1 MGYYNNG
8 EYQDAA
14 LKAHDITWLFRLAQ
28 DWLKTNPA
36 EQIPLDTWASKVA
49 EIPAPRDFPLAII
62 VADIGIHHISTDIIP
77 ALAALSLRLKPEA
90 VAKILD
96 HHGVD
101 YHQMIKV
108 RYEYDDLTAEQRKS
122 TLKVDAQNLVLD
134 SFTVAHG
141 VIQALSSNPR
151 QRAELIK
158 QAMEYSCTASTSLAK
173 LHADLPELWP
183 ITYIEEAS
191 KRLPFATSSDI
202 PPSAKMD
209 YANLWNGAQFVQLPD
224 DFSNDD
230 YIRLLDRSGALSRKA
245 NLENGYA
252 DQFFQRILLHA
263 PGDSGAYNAQRFLDA
278 INCEQRPEVIKHITQ
293 KVLSELK
300 TCSMDGIGWTH
311 RLNDALEKNCGQV
324 YAPVL
329 NSLAVRL
336 SLLDLHPNS
345 VTMLK
350 LVYTDPNE
358 LLPNTQSKVSELLKD
373 AAAEFMAIPLEN
385 LEHGDFRAIQR
396 VLKLGIPQDYK
407 NMALNDLIAQM
418 LNGADNLAERY
429 KDQPGGRRRT
439 AVKTYELVDD
449 CVQSLVTKAEP
460 DYELYNTLSSR
471 SQGALAAGGLDV
483 KKFPHMNRADR
494 GRALESQLGM

>member
-1 MGYYNNG
+1 MGYYNND
-8 EYQDAA
+8 ENQDSA

-28 DWLKTNPA
+28 DWLKTNPG
-36 EQIPLDTWASKVA
+36 EQIPLDIWANKVA
-49 EIPAPRDFPLAII
+49 EVPDSKDLPLAII
-62 VADIGIHHISTDIIP
+62 VAGIGIHRISTDIIP

-101 YHQMIKV
+101 YSQMINV
-108 RYEYDDLTAEQRKS
+108 RYEYDDLTAEQRRS
-122 TLKVDAQNLVLD
+122 TLQVDTQNLVLD

-141 VIQALSSNPR
+141 VIQALSSTPR
-151 QRAELIK
+151 QRSELIR
-158 QAMEYSCTASTSLAK
+158 QAMENSCTASISLAK
-173 LHADLPELWP
+173 LHSDLPELWP

-202 PPSAKMD
+202 PPSVKMD
-209 YANLWNGAQFVQLPD
+209 YTNLWNGVVFVQLPD

-230 YIRLLDRSGALSRKA
+230 YIRLLDRSGALSLKA

-252 DQFFQRILLHA
+252 DQFFQRILLNA
-263 PGDSGAYNAQRFLDA
+263 SSDSGAYNAQRLLDA
-278 INCEQRPEVIKHITQ
+278 INSEQRPEVIKRITQ

-300 TCSMDGIGWTH
+300 TCSMDGLGWTN
-311 RLNDALEKNCGQV
+311 RLNDGLEKNCGQV
-324 YAPVL
+324 YAAVL

-350 LVYTDPNE
+350 MVYTDPNE
-358 LLPNTQSKVSELLKD
+358 LLPNTQSKVGELLKD
-373 AAAEFMAIPLEN
+373 AAAEFMAVPLEN
-385 LEHGDFRAIQR
+385 LEYGDFRGIQR
-396 VLKLGIPQDYK
+396 VLKLDIPQDYK
-407 NMALNDLIAQM
+407 NVALNDLIAQM

-429 KDQPGGRRRT
+429 KDQPRDRRRT
-439 AVKTYELVDD
+439 AAKTYELVDD
-449 CVQSLVTKAEP
+449 CVQFLVTKTEP
-460 DYELYNTLSSR
+460 DYDLYNTLSSR

-483 KKFPHMNRADR
+483 KRFPHMNRADR
-494 GRALESQLGM
+494 GRALENQLGM